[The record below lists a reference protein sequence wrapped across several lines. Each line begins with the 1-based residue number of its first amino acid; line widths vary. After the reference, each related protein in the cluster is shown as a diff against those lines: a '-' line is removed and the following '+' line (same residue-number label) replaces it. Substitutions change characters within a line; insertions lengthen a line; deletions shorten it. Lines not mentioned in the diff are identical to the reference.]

1 MCESLQLHQGPGLN
15 LMFLTAA
22 PLSWKYDAG
31 SDKTQYVLQ
40 PGYTLYVRGNHEAE
54 PCGSLLKPEI
64 LKLLDIVTCGLKNGC
79 QVQLPLT
86 EFLQLTGRKVT
97 EPNKDVARR
106 QMKEHKELLRSL
118 SMDWVEN
125 EGGYIYSNVKLFD
138 DIDFRCGYLYACF
151 SEKMAEYLLDR
162 PSMPL
167 PLELLAIDGR
177 SPHSYSLGRRCLL
190 HKAINKGQER
200 PICVRSL
207 LAVCPR
213 IPRPDPG
220 KKWRP
225 SELEKWVIAPFT
237 NAMNSLEKRGILTW
251 NFQTLVCRDDYEGFV
266 NCMVEFQTR
275 DTATPLLP
283 AIPALPSEPDTKFVW
298 TQADHDWFHALR

>member
-151 SEKMAEYLLDR
+151 SEKMRLWRRESRAGFQKSSLS
-162 PSMPL
+162 PSVQISARSSNGEIPSSFFRRKKSGSY
-167 PLELLAIDGR
+167 AIR
-177 SPHSYSLGRRCLL
+177 SMRE
-190 HKAINKGQER
+190 A
-200 PICVRSL
+200 
-207 LAVCPR
+207 
-213 IPRPDPG
+213 
-220 KKWRP
+220 
-225 SELEKWVIAPFT
+225 F
-237 NAMNSLEKRGILTW
+237 
-251 NFQTLVCRDDYEGFV
+251 
-266 NCMVEFQTR
+266 
-275 DTATPLLP
+275 
-283 AIPALPSEPDTKFVW
+283 
-298 TQADHDWFHALR
+298 